1 MREQQHIQ
9 IKDNLGIIIVKD
21 MSRLGR
27 NCVQMGMLRE
37 QMCIVNI
44 RLIAVNEDVASGLE
58 FDDELLF
65 EQSSIRL
72 FERQ

>member
-1 MREQQHIQ
+1 MTASYNARATTYP
-9 IKDNLGIIIVKD
+9 
-21 MSRLGR
+21 

-37 QMCIVNI
+37 QMCRVNI